1 MDFQEVRCILARR
14 LAEGLVVKSAVV
26 DIPFRWSY
34 VLDDDFGVF
43 FAEEAHVS
51 DNFSND

>member
-14 LAEGLVVKSAVV
+14 LAKGLVVKSAIV
-26 DIPFRWSY
+26 DITFRWSY
-34 VLDDDFGVF
+34 VLHDDCGIF